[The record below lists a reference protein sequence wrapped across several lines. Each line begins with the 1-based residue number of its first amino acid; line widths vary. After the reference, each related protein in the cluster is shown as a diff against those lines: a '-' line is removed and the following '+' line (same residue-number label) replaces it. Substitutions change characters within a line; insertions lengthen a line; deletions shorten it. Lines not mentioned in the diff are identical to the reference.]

1 MAPCMGEDVFGRY
14 VTTVMMV
21 MMVMMAMMLT
31 LSIGGAISRSEG
43 RWPDLMN
50 WISTWDN
57 RKLGSDHHHQN
68 ENDDDSLEWFGHG
81 GVRGEKAEDFH
92 FKSLANSANDLCGQ
106 RFSDRSRLTEDI
118 SLF

>member
-1 MAPCMGEDVFGRY
+1 MDGWHRVWVRTYLRVGSL
-14 VTTVMMV
+14 MME
-21 MMVMMAMMLT
+21 MMLT

-68 ENDDDSLEWFGHG
+68 ENDDLEWFGRG
-81 GVRGEKAEDFH
+81 GVREKAEDFH
-92 FKSLANSANDLCGQ
+92 FKSFVLPTLLMIFAGNA
-106 RFSDRSRLTEDI
+106 FPTEVG
-118 SLF
+118 

>member
-1 MAPCMGEDVFGRY
+1 MAPCMGEDIFGQF
-14 VTTVMMV
+14 VTT
-21 MMVMMAMMLT
+21 AMMLT

-68 ENDDDSLEWFGHG
+68 ENDDLEWFGHG

-92 FKSLANSANDLCGQ
+92 FKSFVLPTLLMIFAGNA
-106 RFSDRSRLTEDI
+106 FPTEVG
-118 SLF
+118 